1 MNGKY
6 KYSSHTLLHI
16 LGLKLVVDQMRLGG
30 TYPGLGELVPRP
42 VDGVDLVHLLLLL
55 LSAAKAGGLLVHVRP
70 PLEPFIGPQRA
81 Y

>member
-30 TYPGLGELVPRP
+30 AYPGLGELVPRP
-42 VDGVDLVHLLLLL
+42 VDGADLVLLLLLL
-55 LSAAKAGGLLVHVRP
+55 LSAAKAGGLLVHV
-70 PLEPFIGPQRA
+70 
-81 Y
+81 